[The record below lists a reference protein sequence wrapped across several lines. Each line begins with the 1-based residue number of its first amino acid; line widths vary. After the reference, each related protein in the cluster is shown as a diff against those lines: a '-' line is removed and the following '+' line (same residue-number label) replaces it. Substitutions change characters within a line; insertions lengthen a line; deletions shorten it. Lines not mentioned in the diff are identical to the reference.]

1 MLMKKSNIMGQN
13 SGYYQMPR
21 KNPPEKL
28 IQQSIDP
35 PYYKM

>member
-1 MLMKKSNIMGQN
+1 MLMKKSNIISQN

-28 IQQSIDP
+28 IEQLTDQSS
-35 PYYKM
+35 YKM